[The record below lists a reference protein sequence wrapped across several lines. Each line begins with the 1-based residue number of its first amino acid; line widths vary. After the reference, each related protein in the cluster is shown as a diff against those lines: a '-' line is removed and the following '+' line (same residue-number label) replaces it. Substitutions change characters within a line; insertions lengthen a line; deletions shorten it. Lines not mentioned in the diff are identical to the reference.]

1 MLTYEFMKQV
11 VVYTAFTLIIIA
23 GIGGWTYWLCEIF
36 SFIHKKVKAHRAKR
50 AADQTDK
57 M

>member
-11 VVYTAFTLIIIA
+11 VVCTAFSLIISA
-23 GIGGWTYWLCEIF
+23 VIGGWTYWICELV
-36 SFIHKKVKAHRAKR
+36 SFIHKKVKAHREKK
-50 AADQTDK
+50 AARQSDE